1 MTGSERDVLMK
12 FLRELLQTQ
21 PVVYD
26 EMAAKLIA
34 ESIDHQPY
42 ATYLLVQ
49 RVLMLESAANPTRP
63 ETEAFT
69 EFLSSHATAWAGNTT
84 TTAANVVLPDQAP
97 PARRL
102 SAVELGLKAM
112 ERNSKIIWTVI
123 FAAFAI
129 VLLIQ

>member
-12 FLRELLQTQ
+12 FLRELLQSQ
-21 PVVYD
+21 PRVYD
-26 EMAAKLIA
+26 DMAAKLIA
-34 ESIDHQPY
+34 ESVSHQPY

-49 RVLMLESAANPTRP
+49 RVLMLEAATKSTNP

-69 EFLSSHATAWAGNTT
+69 EFLSPQASDWAGSES
-84 TTAANVVLPDQAP
+84 TATVDVSDKAP

-102 SAVELGLKAM
+102 SLLELGLKAM
-112 ERNSKIIWTVI
+112 ERNSKIIWAVI

>member
-21 PVVYD
+21 PRVYD
-26 EMAAKLIA
+26 DMAAKLIA
-34 ESIDHQPY
+34 ESVSHQPY

-49 RVLMLESAANPTRP
+49 RVLMLEAALKPASP
-63 ETEAFT
+63 ESEAFT
-69 EFLSSHATAWAGNTT
+69 EFLSPHTTDWAGSESP
-84 TTAANVVLPDQAP
+84 AVVDVTDRAP

-102 SAVELGLKAM
+102 SLVELGLKAM
-112 ERNSKIIWTVI
+112 ERNSKIIWAVI

>member
-12 FLRELLQTQ
+12 FLRELLQTH
-21 PVVYD
+21 PRVYD
-26 EMAAKLIA
+26 DMAAKLIA
-34 ESIDHQPY
+34 ESVSHQPY
-42 ATYLLVQ
+42 TTYLLVQ
-49 RVLMLESAANPTRP
+49 RVLMLEAALKPNIS
-63 ETEAFT
+63 EGEAFT
-69 EFLSSHATAWAGNTT
+69 EFLSPHATDWAGRESP
-84 TTAANVVLPDQAP
+84 AEMDVPDRAP

-102 SAVELGLKAM
+102 SLVELGLKAM

>member
-21 PVVYD
+21 PRVYD
-26 EMAAKLIA
+26 DMAAKLIA
-34 ESIDHQPY
+34 ESVSHQPY

-49 RVLMLESAANPTRP
+49 RVLMLEAATKSTNP

-69 EFLSSHATAWAGNTT
+69 EFLSPQASDWAGSES
-84 TTAANVVLPDQAP
+84 TATVDVPDKAP

-102 SAVELGLKAM
+102 SLVELGLKAM

>member
-12 FLRELLQTQ
+12 FLRELLQTH
-21 PVVYD
+21 PRVYD
-26 EMAAKLIA
+26 DMAAKLIA
-34 ESIDHQPY
+34 ESVSHQPY
-42 ATYLLVQ
+42 TTYLLVQ
-49 RVLMLESAANPTRP
+49 RVLMLEAALKPNSS
-63 ETEAFT
+63 EGEAFT
-69 EFLSSHATAWAGNTT
+69 EFLSPHATDWAGRESPEEMD
-84 TTAANVVLPDQAP
+84 VPDRAP

-102 SAVELGLKAM
+102 SLVELGLKAM